1 MTHNVAL
8 YTQLVDH
15 LGGQTQTARL
25 LKIKQQ
31 SVWKWVH
38 GHSCMG
44 PISAHRAQKVT
55 KGAFRA
61 KELCPQLAQI

>member
-1 MTHNVAL
+1 MPHNVVL

-15 LGGQTQTARL
+15 LGGQTQAARL
-25 LKIKQQ
+25 LKIKQA

-38 GHSCMG
+38 GRSGMG
-44 PISAHRAQKVT
+44 PISAQRAQKIT
-55 KGAFRA
+55 RGAFRA